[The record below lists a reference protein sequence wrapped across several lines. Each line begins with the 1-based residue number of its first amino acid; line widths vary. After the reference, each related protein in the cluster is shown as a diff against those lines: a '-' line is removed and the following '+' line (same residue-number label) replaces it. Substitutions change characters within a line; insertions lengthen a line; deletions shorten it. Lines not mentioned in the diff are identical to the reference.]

1 MKEEF
6 LHYAWKYR
14 RFVGRDLTTVDG
26 KSIDILQ
33 PGRHNRDAGPD
44 FLDARLRIDE
54 TVWAGNVEIHLAAS
68 DWHRHGHDKDPAYDN
83 VILHVV
89 FAHDSDIFNGNG
101 QLIPALSL
109 KDRIDYQT
117 YRYYRSWLKSSGYIP
132 CDPANRD
139 VPTPIKT
146 SAIQAAAVER
156 IEAKSEVY
164 LDHLNET
171 RGDLDTAFYR
181 VLLRGFGLKVN
192 AIPFEQLA
200 RITPFHTVRKV
211 RNNLPDLE
219 ALLLGQ
225 AGFLQDLRTEDAY
238 LKSAIARYE
247 FLAGMYK
254 LHSMPK
260 SSWKLFRLR
269 PPNFPQVRLAQLARF
284 IHRHESIARR
294 AAELEN
300 VEDARRFFD
309 VTLNDEFWLS
319 HYTLEKTSP
328 SVAKSI
334 GSNVTDLLIINAVA
348 PYQFA
353 LSRYNK
359 DVSYRERAINLLESM
374 PSEKNSVV
382 RKFAEMG
389 FVSKS
394 AFDTQGVI
402 QLKHFYCDERK
413 CLSCKVGIHLL
424 KDHGKN

>member
-192 AIPFEQLA
+192 AMPFEQLA

>member
-101 QLIPALSL
+101 QLIPTLSL

-192 AIPFEQLA
+192 AMPFEQLA

>member
-14 RFVGRDLTTVDG
+14 RFVGRDLSTVDG

-44 FLDARLRIDE
+44 FLDARLRIDD

-139 VPTPIKT
+139 VPIPIKT

-192 AIPFEQLA
+192 AMPFEQLA
-200 RITPFHTVRKV
+200 RITPFHIVRKV
-211 RNNLPDLE
+211 RNNLADLE

-225 AGFLQDLRTEDAY
+225 AGFLHDLNTKDAY
-238 LKSAIARYE
+238 LQSSVSRYE
-247 FLAGMYK
+247 FLVGKYK

-284 IHRHESIARR
+284 IHRHESIARQ

-309 VTLNDEFWLS
+309 VTLNDDFWLS

-328 SVAKSI
+328 PVAKSI

-359 DVSYRERAINLLESM
+359 DVSYRERAINLLETM

>member
-192 AIPFEQLA
+192 AMPFEQLA

-225 AGFLQDLRTEDAY
+225 AGFLRDLRTEDAY
-238 LKSAIARYE
+238 IKSAIARYE

>member
-117 YRYYRSWLKSSGYIP
+117 YRYYRSWLKSSSYIP

-192 AIPFEQLA
+192 AMPFEQLA

-382 RKFAEMG
+382 CKFAEMG